1 MKFSGLRENEI
12 FLSQVLLRTTIY
24 MAGNSLQRLFKSI
37 GINNCKICSSL
48 GQSKALFFSRLF
60 MKLNFLLPRRE
71 KKNVV
76 DKQVL
81 FGRTWVVDCVERGQ
95 CRGNN

>member
-1 MKFSGLRENEI
+1 MELRFWT
-12 FLSQVLLRTTIY
+12 FLSVASSFISDGLVQIY
-24 MAGNSLQRLFKSI
+24 I